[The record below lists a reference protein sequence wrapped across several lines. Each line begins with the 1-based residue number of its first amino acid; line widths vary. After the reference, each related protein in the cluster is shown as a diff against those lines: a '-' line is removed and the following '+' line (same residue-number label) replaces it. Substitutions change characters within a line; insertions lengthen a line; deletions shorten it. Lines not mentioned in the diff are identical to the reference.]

1 MSSPAQFIIRGTD
14 LELNR
19 ILASL
24 CRQKILLELSKQK
37 ELTIMALV
45 RAVNSTYGEVN
56 RNIQL
61 LIGQKLVTQKF
72 VGRLR
77 LIRLNWE
84 NKDVSVL
91 LKALRSLETQTVINQ
106 RSTESIDINNDKRKP
121 ACE

>member
-1 MSSPAQFIIRGTD
+1 
-14 LELNR
+14 
-19 ILASL
+19 
-24 CRQKILLELSKQK
+24 
-37 ELTIMALV
+37 MALV